1 MSDVEMV
8 LQRNWEQRRQ
18 RQSVLK
24 QSVRLRKRQ
33 KLKQRQKQRQKQKQ
47 KLKQKQKQKLKQK
60 QKQKL
65 KLRKRQRLRRPL
77 LLRQSLQM
85 KCLHSRS
92 VLRSL

>member
-47 KLKQKQKQKLKQK
+47 KLKQKQKQKLK
-60 QKQKL
+60 
-65 KLRKRQRLRRPL
+65 LRKRQRLRRPL